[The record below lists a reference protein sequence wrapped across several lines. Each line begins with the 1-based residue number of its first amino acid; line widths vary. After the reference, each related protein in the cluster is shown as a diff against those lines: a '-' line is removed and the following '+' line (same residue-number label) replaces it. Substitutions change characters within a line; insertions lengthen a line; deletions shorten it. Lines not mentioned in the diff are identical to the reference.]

1 MEELKQESPFIIKD
15 DNFSIDIIVKYQTPN
30 GINQKGIT
38 IYKKNCEINFL
49 NDESLS
55 NSVNMKKD
63 NNNVI
68 NSFANIGFISIS
80 DIICFLYLTKNDII
94 LLHDSEEYTYYKV
107 KNMHYIKMIEINNNS
122 DNEDFDEIF
131 KQHFD
136 QFKKYFVSENLFF
149 SFCKYGTNILN
160 HHIDSTNNIC
170 FNEKYFLLFK
180 QRNAIEFITPLI
192 KGFYTHLSI
201 VNKIIKENNDI
212 NKDSN
217 KENEENKEDNNKD
230 DNSNNNNNNSINI
243 DIIIKYKINQ
253 TEGNLIKLDDI
264 LNEDECIQEIEVILY
279 RDITDKKINYKFYSY
294 SGKSCNDIDKLF
306 QLFKADKNIIKGLI
320 LIALDFGFNN
330 TGNDKGEDLQK
341 LNEADIFDVETTND
355 SKKNSIKK
363 FVSERIDK
371 IKNIFVK
378 DKKESEDDKD
388 KNIIYD
394 KLLIISGWS
403 NNSIFNLTQEI
414 IQSIVNFYYEQNF
427 NKDDN
432 DDTLLSKAKS
442 SINNFFYI
450 IDELL
455 GKRTMKLIKL
465 KFPKVSYVN
474 KEYIK
479 SNLNVSLNMSL
490 NINNN
495 NTGLN
500 LINDNN
506 KALNNF
512 SLFILTYNVCGMNKE
527 NINSINFSELLF
539 PEQANKYI
547 SSKNSKKKYPLFFCI
562 GLEEVVNLNA
572 KNVIIGGEKEK
583 YALWEEKITSE
594 LKSKNNYV
602 LLTKSSLVGIL
613 FFIFV
618 QASEVSKISNI
629 KNSKTKTGFYGQ
641 LGNKGSC
648 FVEFEYKNKKYGFN
662 NGHLAAGENIKSNN
676 ERKINLLN
684 ILNHKSDKNSQEFYQ
699 NDFYFILGDLN
710 FRVKNS
716 IKIIHKWLF
725 NIKFEGNQK
734 SKMENINENKINTP
748 NQNSIDNNNNNNSNN
763 NNNNNNGQ
771 KNENENKDVESNASS
786 NYTSNIT
793 EDEEKLDDT
802 FYHIDEK
809 LFMKDFGN
817 DYLKYDQLNI
827 YKEELTKFNIKESN
841 ILFYPTY
848 KYAKKS
854 NDYNLSKREP
864 SWTDRILFKGSK
876 SIKSVLYNRIDV
888 DYSDHKPV
896 FSIFEINY

>member
-1 MEELKQESPFIIKD
+1 MEELNQESPFIIKD

-30 GINQKGIT
+30 GINKKGIT

-55 NSVNMKKD
+55 NSVINIKKD
-63 NNNVI
+63 NNNII

-94 LLHDSEEYTYYKV
+94 LLHESEEYTYYKV
-107 KNMHYIKMIEINNNS
+107 KNVHYIKMIEINNNS
-122 DNEDFDEIF
+122 DNEDLEEIF
-131 KQHFD
+131 QQHFD

-149 SFCKYGTNILN
+149 SFCKYGNNILS

-180 QRNAIEFITPLI
+180 QTNAIEFITPLI

-201 VNKIIKENNDI
+201 VNRIIKESNDI
-212 NKDSN
+212 KKDN
-217 KENEENKEDNNKD
+217 DKEHEDNKEDNNKD

-243 DIIIKYKINQ
+243 DIMIKYKINQ
-253 TEGNLIKLDDI
+253 TESNLIKIDDI
-264 LNEDECIQEIEVILY
+264 LNEDECIQEIEVIIY

-330 TGNDKGEDLQK
+330 TSNDKGEYLQK

-388 KNIIYD
+388 KKIIYD
-394 KLLIISGWS
+394 KLLIISGSS

-414 IQSIVNFYYEQNF
+414 IQTIVYFYYEQTF
-427 NKDDN
+427 NKDNN
-432 DDTLLSKAKS
+432 DDILLSKAKL
-442 SINNFFYI
+442 SINNFFDI

-490 NINNN
+490 SINNN
-495 NTGLN
+495 AGLN

-506 KALNNF
+506 NNKALNSF

-527 NINSINFSELLF
+527 IINSINFSELLF
-539 PEQANKYI
+539 PEQADKYI

-562 GLEEVVNLNA
+562 GLEEVINLNA

-629 KNSKTKTGFYGQ
+629 KSTKTKTGFYGQ

-662 NGHLAAGENIKSNN
+662 SGHLAAGENIKSNN

-725 NIKFEGNQK
+725 NIKFEGNK
-734 SKMENINENKINTP
+734 NSKMENLNEDKKI
-748 NQNSIDNNNNNNSNN
+748 IDNKNNDNNSNN
-763 NNNNNNGQ
+763 IQ

-802 FYHIDEK
+802 FYHVDEK
-809 LFMKDFGN
+809 LFMKDFGS

-854 NDYNLSKREP
+854 NNYNLSKREP
-864 SWTDRILFKGSK
+864 SWTDRILFKGNK
-876 SIKSVLYNRIDV
+876 SIKSVLYNRINV

>member
-1 MEELKQESPFIIKD
+1 MEELNQESPFIIKD

-30 GINQKGIT
+30 GINKKGIT

-55 NSVNMKKD
+55 NSAINIKKD
-63 NNNVI
+63 NNNII

-94 LLHDSEEYTYYKV
+94 LLHESEEYTYYKV
-107 KNMHYIKMIEINNNS
+107 KNVHYIKMIEINNNS
-122 DNEDFDEIF
+122 DNEDLEEIF
-131 KQHFD
+131 QQHFD

-149 SFCKYGTNILN
+149 SFCKYGNNILS

-180 QRNAIEFITPLI
+180 QTNAIEFITPLI

-201 VNKIIKENNDI
+201 VNRIIKESNDI
-212 NKDSN
+212 KKDN
-217 KENEENKEDNNKD
+217 DKEHEDNKEDNNKD
-230 DNSNNNNNNSINI
+230 DNSNNNNNSINI
-243 DIIIKYKINQ
+243 DIMIKYKINQ
-253 TEGNLIKLDDI
+253 TESNLIKIDDI
-264 LNEDECIQEIEVILY
+264 LNEDECIQEIEVIIY

-330 TGNDKGEDLQK
+330 TSNDKGEDLQK
-341 LNEADIFDVETTND
+341 LNEADIFEVETTND
-355 SKKNSIKK
+355 SKKNSIKT

-378 DKKESEDDKD
+378 DKKENEDDKD
-388 KNIIYD
+388 KNLIYD
-394 KLLIISGWS
+394 KLLIISGSS

-414 IQSIVNFYYEQNF
+414 IQSIVYFYYEQNF
-427 NKDDN
+427 NKDNN
-432 DDTLLSKAKS
+432 DDILLSKAKS
-442 SINNFFYI
+442 SINNFFDI

-490 NINNN
+490 SINNN
-495 NTGLN
+495 AGLN

-506 KALNNF
+506 NNKALNSF

-527 NINSINFSELLF
+527 IINSINFSELLF
-539 PEQANKYI
+539 PEQADKYI

-562 GLEEVVNLNA
+562 GLEEVINLNA

-629 KNSKTKTGFYGQ
+629 KSTKTKTGFYGQ

-662 NGHLAAGENIKSNN
+662 SGHLAAGENIKSNN

-725 NIKFEGNQK
+725 NIKFEGNK
-734 SKMENINENKINTP
+734 NSKMENLNEDKKI
-748 NQNSIDNNNNNNSNN
+748 IDNKNNDNNSNN
-763 NNNNNNGQ
+763 IQ

-802 FYHIDEK
+802 FYHVDEK
-809 LFMKDFGN
+809 LFMKDFGS

-854 NDYNLSKREP
+854 NNYNLSKREP
-864 SWTDRILFKGSK
+864 SWTDRILFKGNK
-876 SIKSVLYNRIDV
+876 SIKSVLYNRINV

>member
-1 MEELKQESPFIIKD
+1 MEELNQESPFIIKD

-30 GINQKGIT
+30 GINKKGIT

-55 NSVNMKKD
+55 NSVINIKKD
-63 NNNVI
+63 NNNII

-94 LLHDSEEYTYYKV
+94 LLHESEEYTYYKV
-107 KNMHYIKMIEINNNS
+107 KNVHYIKMIEINNNS
-122 DNEDFDEIF
+122 DNEDLEEIF

-149 SFCKYGTNILN
+149 SFCKYGNNILS

-180 QRNAIEFITPLI
+180 QTNAIEFITPLI

-201 VNKIIKENNDI
+201 VNRIIKGSNDI
-212 NKDSN
+212 KKDN
-217 KENEENKEDNNKD
+217 DKEHEDIKEDNNKD
-230 DNSNNNNNNSINI
+230 DNSNNNNNSINI
-243 DIIIKYKINQ
+243 DIMIKYKINQ
-253 TEGNLIKLDDI
+253 AESNLIKIDDI
-264 LNEDECIQEIEVILY
+264 LNEDECIQEIEVIIY

-320 LIALDFGFNN
+320 LISLDFGFNN
-330 TGNDKGEDLQK
+330 TGNNKGEDLQK

-378 DKKESEDDKD
+378 DRKESEDDKD

-394 KLLIISGWS
+394 KLLIISGSS

-414 IQSIVNFYYEQNF
+414 IQSIVYFYYEQNF
-427 NKDDN
+427 NKDNN
-432 DDTLLSKAKS
+432 DDILISKAKS
-442 SINNFFYI
+442 SINNFFDI

-479 SNLNVSLNMSL
+479 SNLNVSLNISL
-490 NINNN
+490 SINNN
-495 NTGLN
+495 AGLN
-500 LINDNN
+500 LINGNNNN
-506 KALNNF
+506 KALNSF
-512 SLFILTYNVCGMNKE
+512 SIYTLTYNVCGMNKE
-527 NINSINFSELLF
+527 IINSINFSELLF
-539 PEQANKYI
+539 PEQADKYI

-562 GLEEVVNLNA
+562 GLEEVINLNA

-583 YALWEEKITSE
+583 YSLWEEKITSE

-629 KNSKTKTGFYGQ
+629 KSTKTKTGFYGQ

-662 NGHLAAGENIKSNN
+662 SGHLAAGENIKSNN

-684 ILNHKSDKNSQEFYQ
+684 ILNHKSDKSSQEFYQ

-725 NIKFEGNQK
+725 NIKFEGNK
-734 SKMENINENKINTP
+734 NSKMENINENKNITQ
-748 NQNSIDNNNNNNSNN
+748 NQNSIDNKNNNNNI
-763 NNNNNNGQ
+763 Q
-771 KNENENKDVESNASS
+771 KNENENKDVESNVSS
-786 NYTSNIT
+786 NYTSNNT
-793 EDEEKLDDT
+793 EDEEKLNDT
-802 FYHIDEK
+802 FYHVDEK

-848 KYAKKS
+848 KYAKES
-854 NDYNLSKREP
+854 NNYNLSKREP
-864 SWTDRILFKGSK
+864 SWTDRILFKGNK
-876 SIKSVLYNRIDV
+876 SIKSVLYNRINV